1 MLRVEN
7 LRKAFGRVQ
16 ALSGVSLSVEEGEVL
31 ALVGDNG
38 AGKSTLIRIISGLHQ
53 PDGGRVF
60 WKEEEVRIRSVQ
72 DARRLG
78 IETVHEGGLTI
89 GILSVSDNIFLTR
102 EIKKSFGPFKI
113 IDRRRQNEVAARM
126 TAELGLGIDSP
137 DQEIRFCS
145 GGERQGAAI
154 VRALQYQSSL
164 VILDEPTQGLAPG
177 AVHKIFEFVRKLK
190 EKKLSCIF
198 ATPDVYRAAPVADR
212 FAVLVNGR
220 LVDILPNTPGLDLE
234 AVEEKMNPAAYNGR
248 LTVAN

>member
-1 MLRVEN
+1 MLSLEN
-7 LRKAFGRVQ
+7 ISKSFGRVR
-16 ALSGVSLSVEEGEVL
+16 ALSGVSLSVGDGEVL
-31 ALVGDNG
+31 GLVGDNG
-38 AGKSTLIRIISGLHQ
+38 AGKSTLIKVISGLYR
-53 PDGGRVF
+53 PDGGRIL
-60 WKEEEVRIRSVQ
+60 WKGEEVLIRSVK

-113 IDRRRQNEVAARM
+113 IDRRKQNEVAARM

-137 DQEIRFCS
+137 EQEIRFCS

-177 AVHKIFEFVRKLK
+177 AVHKIFDFVRKLK
-190 EKKLSCIF
+190 QKKLSCIL

-212 FAVLVNGR
+212 FAIMVNGR
-220 LVDILPNTPGLDLE
+220 MVDIIPNRPGLDLE
-234 AVEEKMNPAAYNGR
+234 AVEEKMNPAAYGDFSN
-248 LTVAN
+248 